1 MDIRVLQYFLVVAQE
16 ESISRAAKILNMTQP
31 PLSRQ
36 LHDLEE
42 ELGHQLF
49 VRGAR
54 KITLTEE
61 GLLLRHRAEELV
73 ELLEKTKSEICSS
86 NQAIRGDIYIGGGET
101 DGMRL
106 VAKAVRQLQKEH
118 PNIHC
123 HLFTGNSEDVADR
136 LDRGLLD
143 FGIMIAPTEKKKY
156 DFIPLPVTDAW
167 GLLMRKD
174 SPLALRDGI
183 RPKDLLGKP
192 IIVPRQIITNRELV
206 GWIPKGAR
214 ALNIVSTY
222 NLLFNAA
229 LLVEEG
235 VGYALGI
242 DKISVE
248 SINDH
253 LCFRLLTPQV
263 QVGFDLVWKKDRFF
277 SKAAE
282 LFLESIRQQSL
293 ENNG

>member
-16 ESISRAAKILNMTQP
+16 ESISRAAKSLNMTQP

-49 VRGAR
+49 IRGSR

-61 GLLLRHRAEELV
+61 GILLRHRAEELV
-73 ELLEKTKSEICSS
+73 ELLEKAKSEIRSS
-86 NQAIRGDIYIGGGET
+86 NQAIRGDVYIGSAET

-106 VAKAVRQLQKEH
+106 VAKAICQLQKEH
-118 PNIHC
+118 PHIHC
-123 HLFTGNSEDVADR
+123 HLFSGNSEDISDR

-143 FGIMIAPTEKKKY
+143 FGVLITPTEKKKY
-156 DFIPLPVTDAW
+156 DFISLPATDAW

-192 IIVPRQIITNRELV
+192 IIVPRQIITNRELAR
-206 GWIPKGAR
+206 WMPKGVK

-242 DKISVE
+242 NKVSVAP
-248 SINDH
+248 IDGD

-263 QVGFDLVWKKDRFF
+263 QVNFDLVWKKERFF

-282 LFLESIRQQSL
+282 LFLESIRKQSL
-293 ENNG
+293 ENR